1 MEKSLRQSAETKLE
15 IAQRQNKLNQE
26 EIQSL
31 KAQTLKINFAQIN
44 AQSNADKYTTAV
56 KELAELRQENAV
68 LKDQLKKTQEE
79 LSQT

>member
-31 KAQTLKINFAQIN
+31 KA
-44 AQSNADKYTTAV
+44 
-56 KELAELRQENAV
+56 
-68 LKDQLKKTQEE
+68 
-79 LSQT
+79 